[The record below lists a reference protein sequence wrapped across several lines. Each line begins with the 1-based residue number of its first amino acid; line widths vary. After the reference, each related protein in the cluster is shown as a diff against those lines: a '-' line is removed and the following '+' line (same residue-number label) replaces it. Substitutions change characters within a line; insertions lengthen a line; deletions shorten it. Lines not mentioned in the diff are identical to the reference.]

1 MSNVKVGTSVA
12 LFGIPFIG
20 IRNLNLRTNHPE
32 EILFTSVFFF
42 YLASARSLGG
52 LELTAVSTD
61 KLFIVAICRHQ
72 HSVISNEAFTSLI

>member
-32 EILFTSVFFF
+32 EILFTSVFF